1 MYNKGGIHIDGLFWT
16 EPVHAGLFDEILGV
30 KRVVQVQTVPFEG
43 PNSSKM
49 GWDDRPSVTN

>member
-1 MYNKGGIHIDGLFWT
+1 MGGNHIDGLFGT

-43 PNSSKM
+43 PNCSKM
-49 GWDDRPSVTN
+49 GWGLRLSVTN